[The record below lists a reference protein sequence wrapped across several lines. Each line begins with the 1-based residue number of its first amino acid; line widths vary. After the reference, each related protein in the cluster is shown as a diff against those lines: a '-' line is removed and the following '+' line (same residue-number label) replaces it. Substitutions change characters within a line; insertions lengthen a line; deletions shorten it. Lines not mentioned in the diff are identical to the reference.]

1 MKPIRTTLQKLNIF
15 AKSPET
21 AEPGLDEVQVAMVG
35 ALGAKGYTL
44 DGEPSFDEVSN
55 AFDEFIVRK
64 QPERAER
71 LRELAADVG
80 LDADESQSWREQI
93 LAEHEAERNDLRVE
107 LAEVRRELY
116 AARASVKRHEDWR
129 YNVLRNFNPH
139 DPDGD
144 PDLFEAIALNLTDV
158 ERAERLVKPWAA
170 PESTQG
176 ASKGF
181 TVVSAKA
188 VEPNQSGGVS
198 GGPCEVCHGSG
209 IEDNSNGL
217 SCTFCDGTGVIHKAD
232 R

>member
-1 MKPIRTTLQKLNIF
+1 MKPIRATLQKLNIF

-21 AEPGLDEVQVAMVG
+21 AEPGMDEVQVAMVD

-44 DGEPSFDEVSN
+44 DGEPSFDQISN

-64 QPERAER
+64 QPERLER
-71 LRELAADVG
+71 LRDLATEVG
-80 LDADESQSWREQI
+80 LDEEDSQSWREQI

-107 LAEVRRELY
+107 LAETRRELY

-129 YNVLRNFNPH
+129 YNVLRNAKNIER
-139 DPDGD
+139 GK
-144 PDLFEAIALNLTDV
+144 LFEALKLSLTDV
-158 ERAERLVKPWAA
+158 EHLVKPWTA
-170 PESTQG
+170 PESTQD
-176 ASKGF
+176 ASNGF

-188 VEPNQSGGVS
+188 VETNQSGGVS

-217 SCTFCDGTGVIHKAD
+217 PCAFCDGTGVIHKAD

>member
-15 AKSPET
+15 AKSPEA
-21 AEPGLDEVQVAMVG
+21 AEPGLDEVQVAMVD

-44 DGEPSFDEVSN
+44 DGEPNFDQISN

-64 QPERAER
+64 QPERMER

-80 LDADESQSWREQI
+80 LDADDSQSWREQI

-116 AARASVKRHEDWR
+116 AARASVKRHEGWR
-129 YNVLRNFNPH
+129 YNVLRNADKLGRSGIFEQN
-139 DPDGD
+139 
-144 PDLFEAIALNLTDV
+144 LFEALQLSLTDV
-158 ERAERLVKPWAA
+158 ERLVKPCTA
-170 PESTQG
+170 PESTQD

-181 TVVSAKA
+181 AVVSAKA
-188 VEPNQSGGVS
+188 VETNQSGGFS
-198 GGPCEVCHGSG
+198 GAPCGVCHGSG